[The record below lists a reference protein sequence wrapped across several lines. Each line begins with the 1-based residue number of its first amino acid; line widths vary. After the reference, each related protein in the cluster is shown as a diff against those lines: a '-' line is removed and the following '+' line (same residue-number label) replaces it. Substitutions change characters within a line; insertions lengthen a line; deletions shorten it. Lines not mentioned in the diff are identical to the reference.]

1 MVKKSLIFLTS
12 LLLLWSLPEM
22 GFAKTSASAG
32 KTKAQSKS
40 KHNKKN
46 RHKKTKI
53 KSKSHSGDYMDGVA
67 SYYASRFA
75 GHKTSSGKRL
85 NMEDFSAAHPTLAMG
100 TKLKVTNVSNGKS
113 VYVVVNDRMPKRSGH
128 VIDLTVAGAK
138 QIGIYGGIGH
148 VQLELLSESTFNY
161 QLNKEMDGAYL
172 SHEVATL
179 ESGPA
184 IQNNKSN
191 ALESDY
197 QATMIH
203 RGNL

>member
-1 MVKKSLIFLTS
+1 MARKSLIFLTS
-12 LLLLWSLPEM
+12 LLLIWGVPEM

-32 KTKAQSKS
+32 KIKAHSKS
-40 KHNKKN
+40 KHNKKSGH
-46 RHKKTKI
+46 RKSKI
-53 KSKSHSGDYMDGVA
+53 KSKAHSSDYMDGVA

-75 GHKTSSGKRL
+75 GRKTSSGKRL

-100 TKLKVTNVSNGKS
+100 TKLKVTNVNNGRS

-128 VIDLTVAGAK
+128 VIDLTIAGAK

-148 VQLELLSESTFNY
+148 VQLEKLSESTFNY
-161 QLNKEMDGAYL
+161 QLSKELDGAYL

-184 IQNNKSN
+184 IENSKSN
-191 ALESDY
+191 VLESDY
-197 QATMIH
+197 QARMIH

>member
-1 MVKKSLIFLTS
+1 MAKKSLSILIGS
-12 LLLLWSLPEM
+12 LLIFSFSSLSY
-22 GFAKTSASAG
+22 AQNTTASS
-32 KTKAQSKS
+32 KTKSHSKA

-53 KSKSHSGDYMDGVA
+53 KPKSHSRDYMEGVA
-67 SYYASRFA
+67 SYYASKFA
-75 GHKTSSGKRL
+75 GRKTSSGKRL

-100 TKLKVTNVSNGKS
+100 TKLKVTNINNGRS

-128 VIDLTVAGAK
+128 VIDLTIAGAK
-138 QIGIYGGIGH
+138 QLGIYGGIGH
-148 VQLELLSESTFNY
+148 VQLEKLSESRFNY
-161 QLNKEMDGAYL
+161 QLNKELDGAYL

-184 IQNNKSN
+184 IVGSKSN

-197 QATMIH
+197 TARMIH

>member
-1 MVKKSLIFLTS
+1 
-12 LLLLWSLPEM
+12 M

-32 KTKAQSKS
+32 KTKAHGKS
-40 KHNKKN
+40 KHNKKSGH
-46 RHKKTKI
+46 RKSKI

-100 TKLKVTNVSNGKS
+100 TKLKVTNVNNGRS

-128 VIDLTVAGAK
+128 VIDLTIAGAK

-179 ESGPA
+179 ESGPE

>member
-1 MVKKSLIFLTS
+1 MAKKSLIFLTG
-12 LLLLWSLPEM
+12 LMLLWSFPEM
-22 GFAKTSASAG
+22 GFAKTSSSAS
-32 KTKAQSKS
+32 KAKVHSKS

-46 RHKKTKI
+46 VYKKSKI
-53 KSKSHSGDYMDGVA
+53 KPKSHSDDYMNGVA

-75 GHKTSSGKRL
+75 GRKTSSGKRL
-85 NMEDFSAAHPTLAMG
+85 NMEDFSAAHPTFAMG
-100 TKLKVTNVSNGKS
+100 TKLKVTNVNNGKS

-128 VIDLTVAGAK
+128 VIDLTIAGAK

-148 VQLELLSESTFNY
+148 VQLEKLSESTFNY
-161 QLNKEMDGAYL
+161 QLNKELDGAYL

-184 IQNNKSN
+184 LDSYKTNS
-191 ALESDY
+191 LESDY
-197 QATMIH
+197 SATMIH

>member
-1 MVKKSLIFLTS
+1 MAKKSLSILIGS
-12 LLLLWSLPEM
+12 LLIFSLSSLSY
-22 GFAKTSASAG
+22 AQTTTSSS
-32 KTKAQSKS
+32 KTKNHSKA
-40 KHNKKN
+40 KHNKKG
-46 RHKKTKI
+46 RHKKTTI
-53 KSKSHSGDYMDGVA
+53 KSKPHSSDYMDGVA

-75 GHKTSSGKRL
+75 GRKTSSGKRL
-85 NMEDFSAAHPTLAMG
+85 NMEDFSAAHPTFAMG
-100 TKLKVTNVSNGKS
+100 TKLKVTNVNNGRS

-128 VIDLTVAGAK
+128 VIDLTIAGAK

-148 VQLELLSESTFNY
+148 VQLEKVSESSFSY

-184 IQNNKSN
+184 IENSRSN

-197 QATMIH
+197 TATMIH